1 MCRNRVWF
9 SFWRQKI
16 GQTQWGKEFWA
27 KKTWKKNVRPGVSNH
42 WPTSFPLKVLTKNRT
57 PGRVA
62 WSMLALHGS
71 LFECLVNQLPR
82 ITPVRSPRDKI
93 IRCLR
98 VNLMEWLD
106 SAERCA
112 RLATE
117 LPGYPIETNALRFAF
132 KTNRLG
138 TAAWKRSAD
147 QRNRSSVCLPFG
159 SMAFHLNL
167 AKIVDLTF
175 WCLSHNYA
183 LHKGWVTCK
192 SKPTFD
198 DFWLKVTPKS
208 TFDLHVTQ
216 P

>member
-1 MCRNRVWF
+1 
-9 SFWRQKI
+9 
-16 GQTQWGKEFWA
+16 
-27 KKTWKKNVRPGVSNH
+27 
-42 WPTSFPLKVLTKNRT
+42 
-57 PGRVA
+57 
-62 WSMLALHGS
+62 MLALHGS

-82 ITPVRSPRDKI
+82 ITPVRSLRDKI

-138 TAAWKRSAD
+138 TAAWKRSV

-159 SMAFHLNL
+159 SMADLEWIIAFHLNL

-175 WCLSHNYA
+175 
-183 LHKGWVTCK
+183 
-192 SKPTFD
+192 
-198 DFWLKVTPKS
+198 
-208 TFDLHVTQ
+208 
-216 P
+216 